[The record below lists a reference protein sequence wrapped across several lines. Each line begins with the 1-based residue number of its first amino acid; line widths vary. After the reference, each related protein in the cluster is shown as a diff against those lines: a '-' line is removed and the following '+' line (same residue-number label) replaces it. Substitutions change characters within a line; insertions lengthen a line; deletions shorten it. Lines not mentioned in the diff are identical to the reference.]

1 MFISCMILHGPPK
14 YAALKKER
22 EASPGCIYG
31 MSSFAESKS
40 EHTSSTFLR
49 SDVVAQCSFK
59 VTHFPPKDY
68 LKVIFCQRCVL
79 YWKLSAFSLFP
90 FDFEDFE
97 MMCLTSSRAASRE
110 TVWISKYSKHSSQM
124 WKWGAANVS
133 WNASLTPYIYYK
145 FT

>member
-1 MFISCMILHGPPK
+1 MILHGPPK

-59 VTHFPPKDY
+59 VTHFPPKRLSQGDFLPKMCAV
-68 LKVIFCQRCVL
+68 LKVVG
-79 YWKLSAFSLFP
+79 LF
-90 FDFEDFE
+90 F
-97 MMCLTSSRAASRE
+97 
-110 TVWISKYSKHSSQM
+110 
-124 WKWGAANVS
+124 VS
-133 WNASLTPYIYYK
+133 V
-145 FT
+145 